1 MQLDV
6 NLQLICNFDQNLFH
20 AVQIS
25 LKELSHPPKE
35 EINPGL
41 ISGR

>member
-6 NLQLICNFDQNLFH
+6 SLQLICNFDQNPFC

-25 LKELSHPPKE
+25 LKELKVIHQKE
-35 EINPGL
+35 RL
-41 ISGR
+41 IQI